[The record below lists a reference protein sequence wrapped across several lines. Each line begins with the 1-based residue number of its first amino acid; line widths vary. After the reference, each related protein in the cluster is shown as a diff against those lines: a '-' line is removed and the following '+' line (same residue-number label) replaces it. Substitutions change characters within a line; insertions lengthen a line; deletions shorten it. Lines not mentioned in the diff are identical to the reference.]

1 MTLKQS
7 EILKK
12 RLYIE
17 GVEKLRNLIVVMDV
31 IKKIAAEILQRPA
44 AVFVNAGLLCNM
56 KHI

>member
-31 IKKIAAEILQRPA
+31 IRKIAAEILQRSA